1 MGCCGKNGRATR
13 RLRNKMSEQKN
24 SKENTPYMIALKEK
38 RKKLAEIAEIAEIAG
53 KESKKAPV
61 IQEAPD
67 LPKVGE

>member
-1 MGCCGKNGRATR
+1 
-13 RLRNKMSEQKN
+13 MSEQKN

-38 RKKLAEIAEIAEIAG
+38 RKKLAEIAEIAG